1 MTTEKK
7 VDRLFVDKRDLDD
20 FNRLKDKV
28 EKDSPFAGS
37 QNKDVFLAAMVT
49 GYHEGGRVAL
59 KTKEG
64 YFWKSYLRDEE
75 LALIRAIAVAEEKSL
90 NVLLDEAK
98 VFQIAEE
105 YAAGGIQLLKTK
117 VFGES
122 YGSYAKKLESEL
134 LRTLEKAISEQPKSQ
149 TVEEIADL
157 SIQDLIKNDESNSVE
172 FKSSLIWDYAKKK
185 PDKSLLG
192 MVIAR
197 TISCFMNSKGGIIL
211 IGVGDDKKV
220 LGLENDL
227 AQLDGSTDNFEL
239 HLTNVINKHLGK
251 IKGTLVRVKFEKVE
265 DKQVVA
271 LIIKESPRPVYLKH
285 EGKTQFYIRSSNS
298 CQPLDV
304 SEATEYIKD
313 HWPDLP

>member
-7 VDRLFVDKRDLDD
+7 VDRLSVDKRDLES
-20 FNRLKDKV
+20 FNRLK

-49 GYHEGGRVAL
+49 GYHEGGRVPL

-64 YFWKSYLRDEE
+64 YFMRSYLKDEE
-75 LALIRAIAVAEEKSL
+75 LALIRAIAVKEENSL

-98 VFQIAEE
+98 VFSIAEE
-105 YAAGGIQLLKTK
+105 YAAGGIQLLKAK
-117 VFGES
+117 VFGEA

-134 LRTLEKAISEQPKSQ
+134 LHTLEKVVSTQPKSQ
-149 TVEEIADL
+149 ILEEIADL
-157 SIQDLIKNDESNSVE
+157 SIPDLVKNGESNSVE
-172 FKSSLIWDYAKKK
+172 FKSSLIWDYEKKK

-197 TISCFMNSKGGIIL
+197 TISCFMNSDGGVIL
-211 IGVGDDKKV
+211 IGVDNDKKI

-227 AQLDGSTDNFEL
+227 AQLDGSTDGFEL
-239 HLTNVINKHLGK
+239 HLTNMINKYLGK
-251 IKGTLVRVKFEKVE
+251 IKGTLVRVKFDKIE
-265 DKQVVA
+265 DKQVAA
-271 LIIKESPRPVYLKH
+271 LTIKKSPRPVYLKC
-285 EGKTQFYIRSSNS
+285 EGKIGFYIRSSNS
-298 CQPLDV
+298 CQPLDM

-313 HWPDLP
+313 HWPDMP